1 MNTSEVRCSLKFTFV
16 KQTLVKHLKSR
27 HRGLCCIQCL
37 LLFDRDNKT
46 NPNNLVDTV
55 NIAEYKG
62 SLNQIEF
69 FATLTRIP
77 TLKHCIQSEC
87 AAVLNLILKR
97 REISLT
103 YFEPVR

>member
-1 MNTSEVRCSLKFTFV
+1 MYCLRLRSLQVCVTCDCYLFI
-16 KQTLVKHLKSR
+16 KSP
-27 HRGLCCIQCL
+27 IPT
-37 LLFDRDNKT
+37 KVST
-46 NPNNLVDTV
+46 I
-55 NIAEYKG
+55 NIARYKG

-77 TLKHCIQSEC
+77 TLKHCIQSKC

-103 YFEPVR
+103 YFEPVRWNKI